1 MPGVVPLNVQTWY
14 RTSGAISCTVST
26 AVRSTFTVVP
36 LAASVRYATVSEAGV
51 EASALFERATGPIHV
66 TPITIE
72 ITRKNVPITT
82 IFFISRP
89 S

>member
-1 MPGVVPLNVQTWY
+1 MPL
-14 RTSGAISCTVST
+14 GASARYTTVSD
-26 AVRSTFTVVP
+26 
-36 LAASVRYATVSEAGV
+36 AGV

-72 ITRKNVPITT
+72 ITRKNIPITT

>member
-1 MPGVVPLNVQTWY
+1 M
-14 RTSGAISCTVST
+14 
-26 AVRSTFTVVP
+26 P
-36 LAASVRYATVSEAGV
+36 LAASVRYTTVSEAGV

-82 IFFISRP
+82 IFFICRP